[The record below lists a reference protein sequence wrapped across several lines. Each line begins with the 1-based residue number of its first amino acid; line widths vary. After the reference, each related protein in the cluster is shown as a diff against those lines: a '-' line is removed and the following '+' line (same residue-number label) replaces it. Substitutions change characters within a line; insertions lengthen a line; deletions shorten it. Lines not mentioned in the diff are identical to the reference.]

1 MLFRSIRKF
10 LALDYK
16 ESRSNNRIS
25 LEIENVEGPVWFLL
39 RTNNETIEHMEG
51 GSWKRMEG
59 NIYLIEAESK
69 NVTIELKTDQYVYI
83 FK

>member
-1 MLFRSIRKF
+1 
-10 LALDYK
+10 
-16 ESRSNNRIS
+16 
-25 LEIENVEGPVWFLL
+25 
-39 RTNNETIEHMEG
+39 MEG